1 MNDILSPGRSICA
14 HGRLRDGSCAAGSL
28 CRSAADCLAVSRLIK
43 GAPETE
49 NLMSG
54 DMLGVVLFVVGNVGL
69 FGICIV
75 LGRILSVMTDRV
87 LK

>member
-1 MNDILSPGRSICA
+1 MHTAVCVT
-14 HGRLRDGSCAAGSL
+14 AA
-28 CRSAADCLAVSRLIK
+28 AQPAVSRLIT

>member
-1 MNDILSPGRSICA
+1 
-14 HGRLRDGSCAAGSL
+14 
-28 CRSAADCLAVSRLIK
+28 
-43 GAPETE
+43 
-49 NLMSG
+49 MSG
-54 DMLGVVLFVVGNVGL
+54 DMLGVILFVVGNVGL